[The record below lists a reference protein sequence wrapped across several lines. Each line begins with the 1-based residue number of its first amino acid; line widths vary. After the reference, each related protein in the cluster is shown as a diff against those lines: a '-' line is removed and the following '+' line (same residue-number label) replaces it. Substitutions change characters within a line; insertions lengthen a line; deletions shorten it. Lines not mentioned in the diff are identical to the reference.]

1 MKKEEIQQK
10 HNKIRE
16 EQKQYDE
23 CKNMIWKLALNRYNK
38 MKHKRPDVDFDDV
51 LSEGFAIYAW
61 CLKNFDSSKNMK
73 FTTYLYMNLRGRL
86 ADYYSSTVKELNLY
100 EDSAVNSA
108 KNEDGDSFEEVMES
122 KEYDIDS
129 EMSDLFADADE
140 KLSFEANNVI
150 KYIVSREWESC
161 TRKTAPSEAQI
172 AKKFGYPRPVVDS
185 IMSEIKAF
193 WKKSA

>member
-1 MKKEEIQQK
+1 
-10 HNKIRE
+10 
-16 EQKQYDE
+16 
-23 CKNMIWKLALNRYNK
+23 
-38 MKHKRPDVDFDDV
+38 
-51 LSEGFAIYAW
+51 
-61 CLKNFDSSKNMK
+61 
-73 FTTYLYMNLRGRL
+73 MNLRGRL

-150 KYIVSREWESC
+150 RYIVSREWESC